1 MVTILET
8 QQSLLNNL
16 VSSVFVVDHDLNIKY
31 LNPAGEQLLGYS
43 ATRILN
49 TKLTDVIDYTTLDL
63 SLLLTTL
70 KTGQGFTDNEVTIV
84 VDDRQLLVEISAT
97 LTSFNEQSC
106 ILIEAR
112 QIDLQKKI
120 SQELYQHVQ
129 QQAAQELVRGLAHE
143 IKNPLGGLRGAAQLL
158 EKELETDELKE
169 FTGIIIEQADRLR
182 NLVDRLLG
190 PQKPGKQTIL
200 NIHSVV
206 EKVKQLVELDLP
218 EGITITRDYDPSI
231 PDFEMESDLLQQA
244 LLNIIS
250 NAVQVL
256 KGSGNIQI
264 ITRTAHQ
271 INIQGQ
277 KYRLCAEIKIVDD
290 GPGIPPHIKDTL
302 FYPMITAREGG
313 TGLGLSIA
321 QNLIKQHKGKIEC
334 HSWPGHTEFDIY
346 LPLRK

>member
-1 MVTILET
+1 MIMIPEI

-16 VSSVFVVDHDLNIKY
+16 VSSVVVLNHDFRVKY
-31 LNPAGEQLLGYS
+31 INPAGEQLFGSS
-43 ATRILN
+43 ASRIHGL
-49 TKLTDVIDYTTLDL
+49 KITDIIEHTSLDL
-63 SLLLTTL
+63 SLLTSTIQ
-70 KTGQGFTDNEVTIV
+70 TGQGFTDNEVSIV
-84 VDDRQLLVEISAT
+84 IDDRKLLIEISAT
-97 LTSFNEQSC
+97 LTNFGVETC

-112 QIDLQKKI
+112 QVDLQKKI

-158 EKELETDELKE
+158 EKELPTPDLKE

-182 NLVDRLLG
+182 SLVDRLLG
-190 PQKPGKQTIL
+190 PQKPGQRTIL
-200 NIHSVV
+200 NIHSII

-231 PDFEMESDLLQQA
+231 PDFEMESDSLQQA

-250 NAVQVL
+250 NAVQIL
-256 KGSGNIQI
+256 GAQGDIKI

-271 INIQGQ
+271 VNIQGQ
-277 KYRLCAEIKIVDD
+277 KYRLCAEIKVVDN
-290 GPGIPPHIKDTL
+290 GPGIPDHIKDTL
-302 FYPMITAREGG
+302 FYPMVTARQGG

-321 QNLIKQHKGKIEC
+321 QNLVKQHKGKIEC
-334 HSWPGHTEFDIY
+334 NSWPGHTEFSIY

>member
-1 MVTILET
+1 MIPEV

-16 VSSVFVVDHDLNIKY
+16 VSSVFVLDNELHIKY
-31 LNPAGEQLLGYS
+31 INPAGEQLIGSS
-43 ATRILN
+43 AARIYG
-49 TKLTDVIDYTTLDL
+49 TKITDIIEYTSLDL
-63 SLLLTTL
+63 SLLTSTIN
-70 KTGQGFTDNEVTIV
+70 TGQGFTDNEVSLVI
-84 VDDRQLLVEISAT
+84 DDRQLLIEISAT
-97 LTSFNEQSC
+97 LTNFGPDTC

-158 EKELETDELKE
+158 EKELPDPELRE
-169 FTGIIIEQADRLR
+169 FTTMIIEQADRLR
-182 NLVDRLLG
+182 ALVDRLLG

-200 NIHSVV
+200 NIHSVI
-206 EKVKQLVELDLP
+206 EKVKQLIEVDLP
-218 EGITITRDYDPSI
+218 SGITIIRDYDPSI

-250 NAVQVL
+250 NAVQIL
-256 KGSGNIQI
+256 KENGNIRI

-290 GPGIPPHIKDTL
+290 GPGIPHHIKDTL
-302 FYPMITAREGG
+302 FYPMVTAREGG

-334 HSWPGHTEFDIY
+334 NSWPGHTEFAIY

>member
-31 LNPAGEQLLGYS
+31 LNPAGEQLLGFS
-43 ATRILN
+43 ANRILN
-49 TKLTDVIDYTTLDL
+49 AKLTDVIDYTTLDL
-63 SLLLTTL
+63 SLLLSTL
-70 KTGQGFTDNEVTIV
+70 QTGQGFTDNEVSIV
-84 VDDRQLLVEISAT
+84 VDDRQLLVEVSAT
-97 LTSFNEQSC
+97 LTSFDEQSC

-158 EKELETDELKE
+158 EKELETNELKE

-244 LLNIIS
+244 LLNIIN

-256 KGSGNIQI
+256 EGSGNIQI

>member
-70 KTGQGFTDNEVTIV
+70 KTGQGFTDNEVSIV

-182 NLVDRLLG
+182 TLVDRLLG

-206 EKVKQLVELDLP
+206 EKVKQLVEMDLP

-256 KGSGNIQI
+256 EGSGNIQI

>member
-1 MVTILET
+1 MIMIPET

-16 VSSVFVVDHDLNIKY
+16 VSSVFVLDNDLHIKY
-31 LNPAGEQLLGYS
+31 LNPAGEQLLGSS
-43 ATRILN
+43 ATRVQDMKI
-49 TKLTDVIDYTTLDL
+49 TDIIEYTTLDL
-63 SLLLTTL
+63 SLLASTI
-70 KTGQGFTDNEVTIV
+70 KTGQGFTDNEVSLVI
-84 VDDRQLLVEISAT
+84 DERQLLVEISAT
-97 LTSFNEQSC
+97 LTNFGADTC

-158 EKELETDELKE
+158 EKELPTAELKE

-182 NLVDRLLG
+182 ALVDRLLG

-200 NIHSVV
+200 NIHSVI
-206 EKVKQLVELDLP
+206 EKVKKLVEFDLP
-218 EGITITRDYDPSI
+218 SGITIERDYDPSI
-231 PDFEMESDLLQQA
+231 PDFEMEPDLLQQA

-250 NAVQVL
+250 NAIQIL
-256 KGSGNIQI
+256 KQSGSIKI

-271 INIQGQ
+271 VNIQGQ
-277 KYRLCAEIKIVDD
+277 KYRLCAEIKIIDN
-290 GPGIPPHIKDTL
+290 GPGIPEHIRDTL
-302 FYPMITAREGG
+302 FYPMVTARQGG

-321 QNLIKQHKGKIEC
+321 QNLVKQHKGKIEC
-334 HSWPGHTEFDIY
+334 NSWPGHTEFSIY

>member
-1 MVTILET
+1 MIMIPEP

-16 VSSVFVVDHDLNIKY
+16 VSSVFVLDHELHIKY
-31 LNPAGEQLLGYS
+31 INPAGEQLLGSS
-43 ATRILN
+43 ASRILDV
-49 TKLTDVIDYTTLDL
+49 KITDIIEHTTLDL
-63 SLLLTTL
+63 SLLASTI
-70 KTGQGFTDNEVTIV
+70 KTGQGFTDNEVSLVI
-84 VDDRQLLVEISAT
+84 DDRQLLVEISAT
-97 LTSFNEQSC
+97 LTNFGPETC

-158 EKELETDELKE
+158 EKELPTAELKE
-169 FTGIIIEQADRLR
+169 YTSIIIEQADRLR
-182 NLVDRLLG
+182 TLVDRLLG
-190 PQKPGKQTIL
+190 PQKPGQQTIL
-200 NIHSVV
+200 NIHSVI
-206 EKVKQLVELDLP
+206 EKVKQLVEFDLP
-218 EGITITRDYDPSI
+218 TGIIIERDYDPSI
-231 PDFEMESDLLQQA
+231 PDFEMEPDLLQQA

-250 NAVQVL
+250 NAIQIL
-256 KGSGNIQI
+256 KGHGVIKI

-271 INIQGQ
+271 VNIQGQ
-277 KYRLCAEIKIVDD
+277 KYRLCAEIKIIDN
-290 GPGIPPHIKDTL
+290 GPGIPEHIKETL
-302 FYPMITAREGG
+302 FYPMVTAREGG

-334 HSWPGHTEFDIY
+334 HSWPGHTEFAIY

>member
-1 MVTILET
+1 MIMIPET
-8 QQSLLNNL
+8 QQSLLANL
-16 VSSVFVVDHDLNIKY
+16 VSSVIVLDHDLHIKY
-31 LNPAGEQLLGYS
+31 INPAGEQLLGS
-43 ATRILN
+43 SVNRILD
-49 TKLTDVIDYTTLDL
+49 TKITDLIDHTSLDL
-63 SLLLTTL
+63 SLLASTIS
-70 KTGQGFTDNEVTIV
+70 TGQGFTDNEVALVI
-84 VDDRQLLVEISAT
+84 DGRQLLVEVSAT
-97 LTSFNEQSC
+97 LSSFADHSC

-158 EKELETDELKE
+158 EKELPSTELKE

-182 NLVDRLLG
+182 TLVDRLLG
-190 PQKPGKQTIL
+190 PQLPGPQTIH
-200 NIHSVV
+200 NVHSVI
-206 EKVKQLVELDLP
+206 EKVKQLVNLDLP
-218 EGITITRDYDPSI
+218 TGITIIRDYDPSI
-231 PDFEMESDLLQQA
+231 PDFEMEPDLLQQA

-256 KGSGNIQI
+256 QDKGTINI

-277 KYRLCAEIKIVDD
+277 KYRLCAEIKIIDD
-290 GPGIPPHIKDTL
+290 GPGIPVHIKDTL
-302 FYPMITAREGG
+302 FYPMVTARQGG

-334 HSWPGHTEFDIY
+334 NSWPGHTEFAIY
-346 LPLRK
+346 IPLRK

>member
-1 MVTILET
+1 MIMIPEP

-16 VSSVFVVDHDLNIKY
+16 VSSVFVLDHELHIKY
-31 LNPAGEQLLGYS
+31 INPAGEQLLGSS
-43 ATRILN
+43 ASRILGV
-49 TKLTDVIDYTTLDL
+49 KITDIIEHTTLDL
-63 SLLLTTL
+63 SLLASTI
-70 KTGQGFTDNEVTIV
+70 KTGQVFTDNEVSLVI
-84 VDDRQLLVEISAT
+84 DDSQLLVEISAT
-97 LTSFNEQSC
+97 LTNFGPETC

-158 EKELETDELKE
+158 EKELPSAELKE
-169 FTGIIIEQADRLR
+169 YTSIIIEQADRLR
-182 NLVDRLLG
+182 TLVDRLLG
-190 PQKPGKQTIL
+190 PQKPGQQTIL
-200 NIHSVV
+200 NIHSVI
-206 EKVKQLVELDLP
+206 EKVKQLVEFDLP
-218 EGITITRDYDPSI
+218 TGIIIERDYDPSI
-231 PDFEMESDLLQQA
+231 PDFEMEPDLLQQA

-250 NAVQVL
+250 NAIQIL
-256 KGSGNIQI
+256 KGHGSIKI

-271 INIQGQ
+271 VNIQGQ
-277 KYRLCAEIKIVDD
+277 KYRLCAEIKIIDN
-290 GPGIPPHIKDTL
+290 GPGIPEHIKDTL
-302 FYPMITAREGG
+302 FYPMVTAREGG

-334 HSWPGHTEFDIY
+334 HSWPGHTEFAIY